1 MRVAALPWPS
11 KLLSPNARVHHLTKH
26 KAVRAHRGIAMAIGR
41 EDGRK
46 PIQNPVLAVQPIV
59 TTRRRRDIDNVLAGL
74 KSALDGLTDAE
85 WWNDD
90 SDIVGIT
97 IRKPV
102 LIKNWTRDPIIVTA
116 DEESNED
123 VMLSRLRQFAFYAA
137 DDPDGEWKAL
147 CA

>member
-1 MRVAALPWPS
+1 
-11 KLLSPNARVHHLTKH
+11 
-26 KAVRAHRGIAMAIGR
+26 MAIGR

-46 PIQNPVLAVQPIV
+46 PIKNPVLAVQPIV

-123 VMLSRLRQFAFYAA
+123 VMLSRLRQFAFYAV